1 MNALRCICGHA
12 RVRHRHHVERCR
24 VPECHCPEFEEATGQ
39 RRLIRDVPGVA
50 MFHTRRKAEAAADAL
65 RKRGWTRA
73 HTITMVKEEFTDAE
87 GFVIGEDVSHY
98 EVSLEANS
106 SLFLY
111 EDGAGRPRRYGLWKR
126 VERLRQDGLTFKEI
140 APLVDRSPSS
150 LSQLFRLAT
159 RRGWPTE
166 WPANA
171 V

>member
-1 MNALRCICGHA
+1 
-12 RVRHRHHVERCR
+12 
-24 VPECHCPEFEEATGQ
+24 
-39 RRLIRDVPGVA
+39 
-50 MFHTRRKAEAAADAL
+50 
-65 RKRGWTRA
+65 
-73 HTITMVKEEFTDAE
+73 MVKEEFTDAE

-150 LSQLFRLAT
+150 LSQLCRLAT